1 VTGERAVAWVQ
12 GPEEAFDRLAGL
24 VKSDRAQLESRL
36 LRLIERQKE
45 LEREIE
51 AIERRTQAGQADSL
65 LERVSDI
72 GGVKV
77 LVTVVPPTDA
87 KGLREM
93 ADRFRDR
100 LGSGVVAIGCPC
112 DGKAN
117 LLVAITKDL
126 TGRLRAGDV
135 VAAMAA
141 EVGGRGGG
149 RPDLAQAGGP
159 HPEALEAA
167 MAKAA
172 ALIAAALTN

>member
-1 VTGERAVAWVQ
+1 MMAQSQRMNVTASNLANAESVSGPDGEAYRARQVVFELAAPQ
-12 GPEEAFDRLAGL
+12 G
-24 VKSDRAQLESRL
+24 Q
-36 LRLIERQKE
+36 
-45 LEREIE
+45 
-51 AIERRTQAGQADSL
+51 
-65 LERVSDI
+65 DI

-77 LVTVVPPTDA
+77 LITVVPPTDA

-126 TGRLRAGDV
+126 TDRLRAGDV

-167 MAKAA
+167 MAKAK
-172 ALIAAALTN
+172 ALIAAALTD